1 MKDNLI
7 YLRQI
12 IDYIDDIEAYV
23 QSIDFIGFEKNGL
36 LQDAVIRKIELI
48 GEVAKRLSVAFWD
61 QYREILPL
69 AEAVSTRNRLIH
81 QYDDI
86 DLQIVWNTLK
96 HDLPDLKTKLIEFLD
111 KSGEIS

>member
-12 IDYIDDIEAYV
+12 VDYIDDIEAYV
-23 QSIDFIGFEKNGL
+23 KSTDFAGFEGTGL

-48 GEVAKRLSVAFWD
+48 GEAAKRLSVSFWE
-61 QYREILPL
+61 QYRDTLPL

-86 DLQIVWNTLK
+86 DLRIVWNTIK
-96 HDLPDLKTKLIEFLD
+96 NDLPNLKRRLTDFLE
-111 KSGEIS
+111 K

>member
-1 MKDNLI
+1 MKDNLV

-12 IDYIDDIEAYV
+12 VDYIDDIETYV
-23 QSIDFIGFEKNGL
+23 KSAEYNDFENSSL

-48 GEVAKRLSVAFWD
+48 GEAAKRLSVAFWE
-61 QYREILPL
+61 QYRDTLPL

-86 DLQIVWNTLK
+86 DLKIIWNTINY
-96 HDLPDLKTKLIEFLD
+96 DLPGLKRKLKEFL
-111 KSGEIS
+111 E

>member
-1 MKDNLI
+1 MKDNLV

-12 IDYIDDIEAYV
+12 VDYVDDIEAYV
-23 QSIDFIGFEKNGL
+23 KSTDFNGFENNNL

-48 GEVAKRLSVAFWD
+48 GEAAKRLFVAFWE
-61 QYREILPL
+61 QYRDTLPL

-86 DLQIVWNTLK
+86 DLKIVWNTIK
-96 HDLPDLKTKLIEFLD
+96 NDLPALKRKLKEFL
-111 KSGEIS
+111 ET

>member
-1 MKDNLI
+1 MKDNLV

-12 IDYIDDIEAYV
+12 VDYITDIERYID
-23 QSIDFIGFEKNGL
+23 SIDFPGFENNRL

-48 GEVAKRLSVAFWD
+48 GEAAKRLSISFWE
-61 QYREILPL
+61 QYRNTLPL

-86 DLQIVWNTLK
+86 DLRIIWNTLK
-96 HDLPDLKTKLIEFLD
+96 KDLPDLKQKLREFL
-111 KSGEIS
+111 ET

>member
-1 MKDNLI
+1 MKDNLV

-23 QSIDFIGFEKNGL
+23 KSTDFTGFETNGL
-36 LQDAVIRKIELI
+36 LQDAVLRKIELI
-48 GEVAKRLSVAFWD
+48 GEAAKRLSVAFWE
-61 QYREILPL
+61 QYRDTLPL

-86 DLQIVWNTLK
+86 DLKIVWNTIK
-96 HDLPDLKTKLIEFLD
+96 NDLPGLKQKLNDFLD
-111 KSGEIS
+111 NKRD

>member
-12 IDYIDDIEAYV
+12 VDYIGDIEEYV
-23 QSIDFIGFEKNGL
+23 GSTDFHGFETNGL
-36 LQDAVIRKIELI
+36 LQDGVIRKIELI
-48 GEVAKRLSVAFWD
+48 GEAAKRLSISFWE
-61 QYREILPL
+61 QYRETLPL

-86 DLQIVWNTLK
+86 DLKIVWNTIK
-96 HDLPDLKTKLIEFLD
+96 YDLPELKKKLLEFLE
-111 KSGEIS
+111 K

>member
-12 IDYIDDIEAYV
+12 VDYIDDIEAYV
-23 QSIDFIGFEKNGL
+23 KSTDFAGFEDNRL

-48 GEVAKRLSVAFWD
+48 GEAAKRLSVNFWE
-61 QYREILPL
+61 QYRDTSPL

-86 DLQIVWNTLK
+86 DLRIIWNTIK
-96 HDLPDLKTKLIEFLD
+96 NDLPNLKRRLTDFLE
-111 KSGEIS
+111 K

>member
-1 MKDNLI
+1 MKDNLV

-12 IDYIDDIEAYV
+12 VDYITDIEGYVDSIDYP
-23 QSIDFIGFEKNGL
+23 GFENNGL

-48 GEVAKRLSVAFWD
+48 GEAAKRLSVSFWE
-61 QYREILPL
+61 QYRDTLPL

-86 DLQIVWNTLK
+86 DLRIVWNTIK
-96 HDLPDLKTKLIEFLD
+96 KDLPDLKKKLREFL
-111 KSGEIS
+111 ET

>member
-1 MKDNLI
+1 MKDNLV

-12 IDYIDDIEAYV
+12 VDYVDNIEAYV
-23 QSIDFIGFEKNGL
+23 KSTDFNGFVNNNL

-48 GEVAKRLSVAFWD
+48 GEAAKRLSVDFWE
-61 QYREILPL
+61 QYRDTLPL

-86 DLQIVWNTLK
+86 DLKIVWNTIK
-96 HDLPDLKTKLIEFLD
+96 NGHG
-111 KSGEIS
+111 SN

>member
-1 MKDNLI
+1 MKDNLV

-12 IDYIDDIEAYV
+12 VDYIDAIEIYV
-23 QSIDFIGFEKNGL
+23 RSTDFQGFETNGL

-48 GEVAKRLSVAFWD
+48 GEAAKRLSISFWE
-61 QYREILPL
+61 QYRETLPL

-86 DLQIVWNTLK
+86 DLKIVWNTIK
-96 HDLPDLKTKLIEFLD
+96 YDLPELKKKLLEFLE
-111 KSGEIS
+111 K

>member
-1 MKDNLI
+1 MKDNQI

-12 IDYIDDIEAYV
+12 VDYIDDIEGYI
-23 QSIDFIGFEKNGL
+23 QSIDFTGFENSGL

-48 GEVAKRLSVAFWD
+48 GEAANRLSAAFWE
-61 QYREILPL
+61 QYRDTLPL

-86 DLQIVWNTLK
+86 DLRIVWNTIEN
-96 HDLPDLKTKLIEFLD
+96 DLPKLKKKLIEFLE
-111 KSGEIS
+111 K